1 VYQIISCHGHSV
13 RKNTITCLRDANG
26 HLVYDH
32 EGKTA
37 LLLQEYKN
45 RMGISLHP
53 SMLFDLSSLVT
64 LRVDLDSLVAPILK
78 QEFDLIVKMIPT
90 DKALGP
96 DGFNGLFFKKC
107 WDIIKTDIY
116 QLCQNFFE
124 GNINLEC
131 LNECFIKLVP

>member
-1 VYQIISCHGHSV
+1 
-13 RKNTITCLRDANG
+13 
-26 HLVYDH
+26 
-32 EGKTA
+32 
-37 LLLQEYKN
+37 
-45 RMGISLHP
+45 
-53 SMLFDLSSLVT
+53 MLFDLSSLDA
-64 LRVDLDSLVAPILK
+64 LRVNLDSFVAPILQ
-78 QEFDLIVKMIPT
+78 QEIDLIVQMIRT
-90 DKALGP
+90 DKAPGP

>member
-1 VYQIISCHGHSV
+1 
-13 RKNTITCLRDANG
+13 
-26 HLVYDH
+26 
-32 EGKTA
+32 
-37 LLLQEYKN
+37 
-45 RMGISLHP
+45 MGISLHP

-107 WDIIKTDIY
+107 WDIIKMDFY
-116 QLCQNFFE
+116 QLCQDFFE
-124 GNINLEC
+124 GNNNLEC
-131 LNECFIKLVP
+131 LNESFITLLPKINNSETVNDLGPSPY